1 MKTSAA
7 LRIGSL
13 LFVSCLAVSARDAL
27 LRYNFSAGQTNVF
40 AVEISVRSE
49 TGSEVTTGNVIL
61 VTREATTNSARLSCR
76 GNLKSEMKRTPPRG
90 PGFYPGYGFYPGGMM
105 QNANPF
111 PNDCEIELN
120 DCGIEL
126 RDGGDDV
133 LAVPLGKLVQSI
145 FEPLP
150 VKSGDVKTTDT
161 VTVLDDPF
169 WLGPAESFMNVRQ
182 NGQPIS
188 MNYFYM
194 GGQRTSLATLTVSR
208 HASTRTKSSGADTVE
223 WHKQTTLESLTLNG
237 TEPRLAAT
245 SESDFVFDR
254 KAGLITKIETQS
266 DVSSQTETTSR
277 KAKVIFK
284 SHLLTGLE
292 LAAALAPPPPPAP
305 PRKLSGTDLDKIT
318 GDLKS
323 SDLETRRAAM
333 RQLNG
338 VDIEAPSGEF
348 ISLVAVMALDSDS
361 FVRMTAANFL
371 GGHATT
377 NEVPVLLKL
386 LKDSDWSSRQAS
398 AKALGKLKD
407 ERAIQPLSDLIARGG
422 SMYGQDASSALID
435 IGAPAEKAV
444 IALLNERNADTQRQA
459 CNILQQIGTDASLDP
474 LQKLVGD
481 SEQSTSQAAV
491 DAIRAIKQRQ

>member
-1 MKTSAA
+1 M
-7 LRIGSL
+7 
-13 LFVSCLAVSARDAL
+13 
-27 LRYNFSAGQTNVF
+27 
-40 AVEISVRSE
+40 
-49 TGSEVTTGNVIL
+49 
-61 VTREATTNSARLSCR
+61 
-76 GNLKSEMKRTPPRG
+76 PR
-90 PGFYPGYGFYPGGMM
+90 
-105 QNANPF
+105 
-111 PNDCEIELN
+111 
-120 DCGIEL
+120 
-126 RDGGDDV
+126 
-133 LAVPLGKLVQSI
+133 
-145 FEPLP
+145 
-150 VKSGDVKTTDT
+150 
-161 VTVLDDPF
+161 
-169 WLGPAESFMNVRQ
+169 PAQ
-182 NGQPIS
+182 
-188 MNYFYM
+188 
-194 GGQRTSLATLTVSR
+194 
-208 HASTRTKSSGADTVE
+208 KSSAADTVE

-305 PRKLSGTDLDKIT
+305 PRKLSGTDLDKII

-338 VDIEAPSGEF
+338 MDIEAPSGEF
-348 ISLVAVMALDSDS
+348 ISLVAMMALDSDS

-386 LKDSDWSSRQAS
+386 LKDSDWSSRQAA